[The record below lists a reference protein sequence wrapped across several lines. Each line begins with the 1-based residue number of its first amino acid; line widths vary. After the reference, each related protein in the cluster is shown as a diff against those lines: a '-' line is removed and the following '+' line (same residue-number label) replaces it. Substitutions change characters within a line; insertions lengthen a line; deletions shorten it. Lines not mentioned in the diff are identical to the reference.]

1 MSHRFQA
8 FRTVCEMAAENMS
21 NNVFFVCAFPSIPSM
36 VLRFI
41 SSNAS
46 DNNDENVVFL
56 CPGTVFRFGC
66 DLCYRNV
73 AYDNSIRISL
83 SLNRVVGIN

>member
-8 FRTVCEMAAENMS
+8 FRTVCEMAAKNMS

-41 SSNAS
+41 SLNTS
-46 DNNDENVVFL
+46 DNNDENVGFFH
-56 CPGTVFRFGC
+56 GTVFIETW
-66 DLCYRNV
+66 LMITAYESVYR
-73 AYDNSIRISL
+73 
-83 SLNRVVGIN
+83 